1 LGTVAIFVAFTA
13 VMTEFVIFWVVA
25 LYSVMVGYQKIKAA
39 RSSETLIS
47 NHHTT
52 RRDNPE
58 IHEFLGT
65 VAEGPA
71 LPTDKHYVYFN
82 ITLY

>member
-1 LGTVAIFVAFTA
+1 MVDYHAAYIF
-13 VMTEFVIFWVVA
+13 
-25 LYSVMVGYQKIKAA
+25 KAA